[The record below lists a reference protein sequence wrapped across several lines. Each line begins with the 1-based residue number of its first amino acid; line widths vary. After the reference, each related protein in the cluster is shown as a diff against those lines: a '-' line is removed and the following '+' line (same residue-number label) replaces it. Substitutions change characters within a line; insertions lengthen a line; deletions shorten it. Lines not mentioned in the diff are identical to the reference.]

1 MRSCQRFL
9 RSVLKPLPTM
19 TLKDT
24 IDQKAKRDRTLVQAA
39 IAILIGTAVLGGA
52 ALAAPLLL
60 KEEEVPEPVVE
71 APKPDAFAAM
81 RLQGEA
87 AIVYDLTTGETLY
100 ADNAEAQLPLASLTK
115 LLTVYAGV
123 TTLEDDSPVTISET
137 ALAAEGESGFILG
150 ETFTF
155 RDAAELAL
163 VASSNDAAAAIAEAA
178 QKKRGLAGSAL
189 MASAAQ
195 AAHLSQTYALNGT
208 GLDEDAE
215 VSGGYGSARDVA
227 ILAGALLEAAPE
239 LAQTTTKATVS
250 VVSETGIP
258 HQMKNTNQGVVEIPG
273 ALLSK
278 TGFTDLAG
286 GNLAV
291 VFDAGFGHP
300 VAVVVL
306 GSTVEGRFT
315 DVARLVE
322 ATHAHFAGTTPL

>member
-1 MRSCQRFL
+1 
-9 RSVLKPLPTM
+9 M

-24 IDQKAKRDRTLVQAA
+24 IDQKAKRDRTLIQMS
-39 IAILIGTAVLGGA
+39 IAILGSTAVLAGA
-52 ALAAPLLL
+52 AFAAPMLL
-60 KEEEVPEPVVE
+60 KEEPVPEPVVE
-71 APKPDAFAAM
+71 APRPDAFAGM
-81 RLQGEA
+81 RIQGKA

-100 ADNAEAQLPLASLTK
+100 AENAEAQLPLASLTK
-115 LLTVYAGV
+115 LLTVYAGA
-123 TTLEDDSPVTISET
+123 TTLEDDAPVTIT
-137 ALAAEGESGFILG
+137 ASALSAEGESGFIEG
-150 ETFTF
+150 EVFTF

-178 QKKRGLAGSAL
+178 QKKRGIAGSAL

-227 ILAGALLEAAPE
+227 LLAGALLEAAPE
-239 LAQTTTKATVS
+239 LAYTTTKSTVS

-258 HQMKNTNQGVVEIPG
+258 HEMRNTNQGVVEVPG

-306 GSTVEGRFT
+306 GSTIDGRFS
-315 DVARLVE
+315 DVKRLMD
-322 ATHAHFAGTTPL
+322 AAFAHFAGTTPS

>member
-1 MRSCQRFL
+1 
-9 RSVLKPLPTM
+9 M

-24 IDQKAKRDRTLVQAA
+24 IDQKQKRDRMMIQAS
-39 IAILIGTAVLGGA
+39 IAILGCTAILGA
-52 ALAAPLLL
+52 TAFAAPMLL
-60 KEEEVPEPVVE
+60 KEKEPEAEPVVE
-71 APKPDAFAAM
+71 VPKPDAFAGM
-81 RLQGEA
+81 RIQGKA

-100 ADNAEAQLPLASLTK
+100 AENAEAQLPLASLTK
-115 LLTVYAGV
+115 LLTVFAGASA
-123 TTLEDDSPVTISET
+123 LEDTDPVTITAT
-137 ALAAEGESGFILG
+137 ALAAEGESGFFEG

-178 QKKRGLAGSAL
+178 QKKRGVAGSAL

-208 GLDEDAE
+208 GLDEDTE
-215 VSGGYGSARDVA
+215 VSGGYGSARDIA
-227 ILAGALLEAAPE
+227 LLAGALLEAAPE
-239 LAQTTTKATVS
+239 LARSTTKATVS
-250 VVSETGIP
+250 VTSTSGMP
-258 HQMKNTNQGVVEIPG
+258 HEMKNTNQGVVEVPG

-291 VFDAGFGHP
+291 VFNAGFGHP

-315 DVARLVE
+315 DVNRLME
-322 ATHAHFAGTTPL
+322 ATFAHFAGTTPS